1 MARATEGV
9 PRLTIVGSYAVGL
22 TLRTDRFPAPGET
35 VLGGD
40 FDRGPGGK
48 GSNQAIQAARLGASV
63 DLIASVG
70 SDEFGDAAVELY
82 RHEGV
87 GTDHLV
93 RSARTNTGVGFIVL
107 SAEGENVII
116 LDPGA
121 NQELSDTHLAAATEA
136 FRRSSVVVA
145 QLEIPASTALRA
157 MELGREAGATT
168 VLNPAPAQPLP
179 PDRLHAVD
187 VLTPNAVE
195 LRTLLGVTAEADV
208 PELEMCR
215 SALELGVGAV
225 VLTRGPRG
233 ALVVEADGEYEVPAL
248 KVDAV
253 DTTGAGDAFTACLSV
268 ELAAGKTLEESV
280 QLASVAGAHACLR
293 LGVVPSL
300 GTRRDL
306 LALQARLIQR

>member
-1 MARATEGV
+1 MATATERV

-35 VLGGD
+35 VLGRD

-48 GSNQAIQAARLGASV
+48 GSNQAIQAARLGALV

-82 RHEGV
+82 RQEGV
-87 GTDHLV
+87 GTEHLV
-93 RSARTNTGVGFIVL
+93 RSAQTNTGIGFIVL
-107 SAEGENVII
+107 SAEGENII
-116 LDPGA
+116 VLDPGA
-121 NQELSDTHLAAATEA
+121 NQELSEAHLAAATES
-136 FRRSSVVVA
+136 FRRSDAVVA

-157 MELGREAGATT
+157 MELGRETGAIT

-179 PDRLHAVD
+179 SERLQAVD

-195 LRTLLGVTAEADV
+195 LRTLLGVAAASDV
-208 PELEMCR
+208 SEVELCR
-215 SALELGVGAV
+215 SALERGVGAV
-225 VLTRGPRG
+225 VLTRGQRG
-233 ALVVEADGEYEVPAL
+233 ALVVKADREYEVPAQD
-248 KVDAV
+248 VDAV

-268 ELAAGKTLEESV
+268 ELAAGRSLEEAV
-280 QLASVAGAHACLR
+280 RLASVAGAHACLR

-300 GTRRDL
+300 GTRHEL
-306 LALQARLIQR
+306 LELQARQVQQ

>member
-1 MARATEGV
+1 MATATERR
-9 PRLTIVGSYAVGL
+9 PHLTIVGSYAVGL

-35 VLGGD
+35 VLGRD

-82 RHEGV
+82 RQERV

-93 RSARTNTGVGFIVL
+93 RSTRTNTGVGFIVL

-121 NQELSDTHLAAATEA
+121 NQELSHTHLVAATEA

-179 PDRLHAVD
+179 SDRLHAVD

-195 LRTLLGVTAEADV
+195 LRTLLGATAASDV
-208 PELEMCR
+208 PEVELCR
-215 SALELGVGAV
+215 SALELGVRAV
-225 VLTRGPRG
+225 VLTRGQRG
-233 ALVVEADGEYEVPAL
+233 ALVVEPDREYEVPAL
-248 KVDAV
+248 RVDAV

-268 ELAAGKTLEESV
+268 ELAAGNTLEKAV
-280 QLASVAGAHACLR
+280 RFASVAGAHACLR
-293 LGVVPSL
+293 LGVVPAL
-300 GTRRDL
+300 GTRREL
-306 LALQARLIQR
+306 LELQARLVQR